1 MPSLLPA
8 LRDGAEP
15 DMELRA
21 YRVVC
26 VLTAALLPVFG
37 YVYRWVDPAFYDPLW
52 MRWSLSALSLALGVG
67 TVVAPWVRRH
77 IETLGCL
84 FVYVIVGWFAA
95 IAAVNGLAPEY
106 AVGYL
111 LVLMMIGV
119 ANLGIDLLRVTV
131 LCVVFAVA
139 AGAAVAFALPNP
151 GVDPWIFTACVAAGG
166 VAISVS
172 TWVRLG
178 IRRHLRTS
186 EARYRTVF
194 ESTTDGIALVD
205 AASLTF
211 LHANEAYLTLTGY
224 TLDELRERTLYA
236 ATVGGRL
243 AVDALVREVEQH
255 GSLTGREQQHRRKD
269 GPPIP
274 LEIGLNRIDEG
285 EVPVLCLTAHDLT
298 EQRRIRDEL
307 KASKDRAEE
316 VLRLKSS
323 FLQNMSH
330 ELRTPLV
337 SILGFAEL
345 LAEEPD
351 DGVREMGATIYR
363 SAQRLH
369 DTMNSVLD
377 LAQLEGNGV
386 AYQPE
391 AVNVG
396 AEAERIAQ
404 PFRAAAEAK
413 GLALR
418 VKLIPDAEAL
428 VDRAAFGRIL
438 SVLLSNAVKFTQDGG
453 IGLDVEADSHRVVVR
468 VSDTGVG
475 ISEDFLPHLFDE
487 FQQESTGMGR
497 SYDGNGLGLAIT
509 KRLVDMMGGRIM
521 VKSVVGEGT
530 VFAVAFG
537 RSWTGPPSGD
547 GLPAGAGA
555 TSVLTARPRVLVV
568 EDNADTRR
576 LVERTIAEYYDVETA
591 ADAETALALAQHAWF
606 DLLLL
611 DVNLGP
617 GPGGVDL
624 LRSLRAI
631 PAYAYVPALAVT
643 AYALP
648 GDHRRLL
655 EAGFSG
661 YLSKPF
667 TRDELL
673 YALDGVF
680 AGPSDTL
687 AGDGFGDVGMTARP

>member
-1 MPSLLPA
+1 
-8 LRDGAEP
+8 
-15 DMELRA
+15 MELRA

-26 VLTAALLPVFG
+26 LLATGLLPAFG
-37 YVYRWVDPAFYDPLW
+37 YVYRWADPTFYDPLW
-52 MRWSLSALSLALGVG
+52 MRWSLGAFALTLGTG
-67 TVVAPWVRRH
+67 TFVSPWVRRH

-84 FVYVIVGWFAA
+84 FVYVIVAWFAA
-95 IAAVNGLAPEY
+95 LMAVNGLAAEY

-111 LVLMMIGV
+111 LILTMIGM
-119 ANLGIDLLRVTV
+119 ANFGVDLLRVTA

-139 AGAAVAFALPNP
+139 AGAAVAFALPSP
-151 GVDPWIFTACVAAGG
+151 GVNPWIFTACIAAAGFTLF
-166 VAISVS
+166 VS
-172 TWVRLG
+172 AWIRLG
-178 IRRHLRTS
+178 MRRHLRAS

-194 ESTTDGIALVD
+194 ESTTDGIVLVD
-205 AASLTF
+205 ADSLAL
-211 LHANEAYLTLTGY
+211 LHANAAYLALTGY
-224 TLDELRERTLYA
+224 TLEELRARTLYDVA
-236 ATVGGRL
+236 VTGRPALDRMVQNVREQGAL
-243 AVDALVREVEQH
+243 AV
-255 GSLTGREQQHRRKD
+255 SEQQHRRQD
-269 GPPIP
+269 GTPVT
-274 LEIGLNRIDEG
+274 LEVGINRIDEG
-285 EVPVLCLTAHDLT
+285 DAPILCLTAHDLT

-307 KASKDRAEE
+307 KASKDHAEE
-316 VLRLKSS
+316 LLRLKGS
-323 FLQNMSH
+323 FLHNMSH

-351 DGVREMGATIYR
+351 DAVREMGETIFR

-369 DTMNSVLD
+369 DTMNSVID
-377 LAQLEGNGV
+377 LAQLEGNSV

-391 AVNVG
+391 AVNLG
-396 AEAERIAQ
+396 TEAERVAEK
-404 PFRAAAEAK
+404 FRAPAEAK

-418 VKLIPDAEAL
+418 MKLTTDAEAL
-428 VDRAAFGRIL
+428 VDRAAIRRIL
-438 SVLLSNAVKFTQDGG
+438 TVLLSNAVKFTEHGG

-537 RSWTGPPSGD
+537 RSWAGLPQGD
-547 GLPAGAGA
+547 GMPRSADGP
-555 TSVLTARPRVLVV
+555 TVLTARPRVLVA

-591 ADAETALALAQHAWF
+591 ADASTALALAQRAWF

-611 DVNLGP
+611 DVNLGS
-617 GPGGVDL
+617 GPGGADL

-661 YLSKPF
+661 YLAKPF

-673 YALDGVF
+673 YALDGVL
-680 AGPSDTL
+680 AGPPDPSDDHRHWQWHRHGYAL
-687 AGDGFGDVGMTARP
+687 LRRPSAG